1 MGEPDERGGGRAR
14 RAVQGGA
21 AEPVRDARAGWR
33 VLARRAA
40 GVDGGARRHG
50 AVQAVGRGEAV
61 RDVGRECGDAPPE
74 KRAGGRGQG
83 PDGDLVGHADAAI
96 EEVQVCLVRFGV
108 VVSCSRILRHVF
120 RDDMTV
126 LVVFFAEED
135 GRGLKGRPER
145 G

>member
-21 AEPVRDARAGWR
+21 AEPVRDAGAGGR

-40 GVDGGARRHG
+40 RVDGGARRHG
-50 AVQAVGRGEAV
+50 AVQAVGCGEAV

-83 PDGDLVGHADAAI
+83 PDGDLVGHADAAV
-96 EEVQVCLVRFGV
+96 EEVQVCLVRSWSGCVMLTDITACFQGRHDRPG
-108 VVSCSRILRHVF
+108 RILC
-120 RDDMTV
+120 
-126 LVVFFAEED
+126 
-135 GRGLKGRPER
+135 
-145 G
+145 